1 MGRIFRNQV
10 EYHFR
15 MALSFCFAKLPF
27 FEKRIGAEKE
37 LGGQAPLNLTKKKQY
52 CSKCFNFPSELQTK
66 QKAKTRWLLF

>member
-1 MGRIFRNQV
+1 MGRISRNQM

-37 LGGQAPLNLTKKKQY
+37 LWGPGPIEFDKK
-52 CSKCFNFPSELQTK
+52 E
-66 QKAKTRWLLF
+66 AGLFEMF